1 MSLRW
6 SAPRLP
12 DVRRVSDKFQIYNT
26 IINRNRAI
34 ITGTGSPTTFWR
46 NQAITPVGTI
56 NTNLTR
62 CYCWD
67 DQLTN
72 PDRKHFLCTGTG
84 FLESYQKYGYTEI
97 IIATPTTTITKTAS
111 IVKSGTRNSAY
122 SISGTSLSET
132 ITSDR
137 YNLTHFRAVD
147 YFFAND
153 SSDLVN
159 NRIEYAYTIDDINWI
174 PIVTTNYANYA
185 NVPIANKTATISLP
199 VGTAHIRFRAV
210 LKKHLSTSASP
221 AFNCIRFR
229 YRNQYTLAEIDDRF
243 SYINVPSFL
252 ASKEAVS
259 QQVEQGEFGFTTT
272 YPLRFWILP
281 DALIWEGDV
290 LQFLVGTLQG
300 YYLECK
306 SIIPYMVGPQQ
317 QLSHR
322 SFQSDY
328 IRDKND
334 LLGITHYLL

>member
-1 MSLRW
+1 MRW
-6 SAPRLP
+6 TTPRLP

-97 IIATPTTTITKTAS
+97 IIATPTTNVTKTAS
-111 IVKSGTRNSAY
+111 IVKSGTRSSAY
-122 SISGTSLSET
+122 SISGVSLSET

-137 YNLTHFRAVD
+137 YTLTNFKAVD
-147 YFFAND
+147 YFFANENTD
-153 SSDLVN
+153 PIN
-159 NRIEYAYTIDDINWI
+159 NRIEYSYSTDDINWI

-185 NVPIANKTATISLP
+185 TNPVANKTATFTLP
-199 VGTAHIRFRAV
+199 VGTAHIRFKV
-210 LKKHLSTSASP
+210 TLKKKAAASASP

-243 SYINVPSFL
+243 DYITTPAFL
-252 ASKEAVS
+252 ASKEQVS

-290 LQFLVGTLQG
+290 LQFLVGTLKD
-300 YYLECK
+300 YKFECK
-306 SIIPYMVGPQQ
+306 SIIPYMYGPQQ

-322 SFQSDY
+322 SFESAF